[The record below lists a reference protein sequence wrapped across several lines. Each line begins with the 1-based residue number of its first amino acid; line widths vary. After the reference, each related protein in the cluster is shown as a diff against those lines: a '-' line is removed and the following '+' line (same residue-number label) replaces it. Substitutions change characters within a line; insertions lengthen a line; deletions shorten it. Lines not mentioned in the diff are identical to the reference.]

1 MMIQHCSGA
10 QTETAGGG
18 TQSGSTEADHSQ
30 CVSDRPAWCCR
41 PAAAAAAAG
50 ERVELAG
57 LRSVLPETQLQTCRL
72 HVECLTEVTTHRLL
86 VGKAGLTSRSRAVPP
101 PAVGMNY
108 STAELQ
114 NYRTT
119 GLQNHS
125 FIQLIFSLFTYL
137 LLWMSFYVFSCYEPN
152 QDGS

>member
-114 NYRTT
+114 NYRPKE
-119 GLQNHS
+119 LQNHS

>member
-101 PAVGMNY
+101 PAVGMNCR
-108 STAELQ
+108 TTELQ